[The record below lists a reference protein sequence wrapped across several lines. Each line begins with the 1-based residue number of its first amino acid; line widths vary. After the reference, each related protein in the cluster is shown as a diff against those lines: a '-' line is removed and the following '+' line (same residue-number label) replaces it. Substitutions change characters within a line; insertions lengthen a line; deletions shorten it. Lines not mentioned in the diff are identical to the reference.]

1 MGSVHNFPS
10 PSNDNHAEPLEE
22 HAEPDSASAALHSPP
37 ASPGAPYEAIEK
49 APEDE
54 DVRVLAS
61 AYEGLS
67 SSPTHSADDEEF
79 SDRDW
84 TRMSQSDIQSLKRQD
99 LRRSL
104 IETDPDTLKQLKA
117 EMTPRQLTMLSE
129 ESQKIDEEA
138 GIEPVTHQQQPAQQ
152 QPLRPPARTGPN
164 KLRKDPPPGYVPPD
178 YTEYKRLQGT
188 PPRPGQGVLSRAAEL
203 KAAKNKARGELFP
216 RINAVLDVATSA
228 TALGMAATKK
238 AKDVKEATTKT
249 AKDVK
254 KASSDL
260 ISKLQRRGGD
270 GDNS

>member
-10 PSNDNHAEPLEE
+10 LSNDHHEV
-22 HAEPDSASAALHSPP
+22 AEPDSDSAALHSPP
-37 ASPGAPYEAIEK
+37 VSPGGPHEGEEK
-49 APEDE
+49 AVEDK

-79 SDRDW
+79 SGRDW

-152 QPLRPPARTGPN
+152 
-164 KLRKDPPPGYVPPD
+164 
-178 YTEYKRLQGT
+178 
-188 PPRPGQGVLSRAAEL
+188 
-203 KAAKNKARGELFP
+203 
-216 RINAVLDVATSA
+216 
-228 TALGMAATKK
+228 
-238 AKDVKEATTKT
+238 
-249 AKDVK
+249 
-254 KASSDL
+254 
-260 ISKLQRRGGD
+260 
-270 GDNS
+270 